1 MITFLSAVFL
11 LLITPGPGVLST
23 AGVGAAFGYRPGLTY
38 LTGLFIGSNLVMF
51 GVATGLFA
59 LIAAN
64 DGIRAVLAILSAG
77 YLAWMAAKIALSG
90 TNVGFIAARTAPSM
104 LDGILLQLINPKA
117 YVVGTTLFG
126 GFSFMPDSFWAEV
139 AIKFLLIN
147 MIWIPVH
154 IVWLWFGVS
163 LKRLDLPPRVQF
175 GVNVAMAS
183 AMLIVV
189 GLALWSQMA

>member
-1 MITFLSAVFL
+1 MLTFLSAVFL

-175 GVNVAMAS
+175 GVNVAMAA

-189 GLALWSQMA
+189 GLALWSQMR